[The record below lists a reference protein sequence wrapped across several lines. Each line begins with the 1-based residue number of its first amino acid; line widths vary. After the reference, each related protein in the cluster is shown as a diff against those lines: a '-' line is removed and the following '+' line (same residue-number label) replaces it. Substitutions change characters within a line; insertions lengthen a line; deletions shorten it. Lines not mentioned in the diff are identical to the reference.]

1 MTFGDYGLKFAHEQC
16 YGPGLIGIGP
26 LSLTDGNFH
35 SAILDREAH
44 MSRVMSSATAPDS
57 ATSRT
62 SLLAARPA
70 YQSYVILHIGFAA
83 LPVIAGLDKFFHLLV
98 NWDQYLAPTVAE
110 FLPVTGHTF
119 MLAVGVIE
127 IVAGLLVAVR
137 PRIGAYVVALW
148 LWGIIVNLFLV
159 PGFYDIALRD
169 FGLSLGA
176 LALARLSR
184 EFDPKPLGI

>member
-1 MTFGDYGLKFAHEQC
+1 
-16 YGPGLIGIGP
+16 
-26 LSLTDGNFH
+26 
-35 SAILDREAH
+35 
-44 MSRVMSSATAPDS
+44 MSRVLSGRTMPEAVSSRS
-57 ATSRT
+57 S
-62 SLLAARPA
+62 SLAVRPA
-70 YQSYVILHIGFAA
+70 YQSYVILHVGFAA

-98 NWDQYLAPTVAE
+98 NWDQYLAPAVTQL
-110 FLPVTGHTF
+110 LPVTGHVF

-127 IVAGLLVAVR
+127 IGAGLLVAVR
-137 PRIGAYVVALW
+137 PRIGAYIVALW

-159 PGFYDIALRD
+159 PGYYDIALRD